1 MDILNERILPLFDKS
16 GKSDMEL
23 EREIGLPRSI
33 IYDWRNGRSKSFKK
47 YAGEIADYFDVAV
60 NYILGNEQK
69 NKPTTDRSELK
80 PLARASLEII
90 DSLPEDLQKI
100 ALAQLRAL
108 AAAAESSKKN

>member
-69 NKPTTDRSELK
+69 NKPSDKTESLSQDDIKFLDRLK
-80 PLARASLEII
+80 QLAPGDRDFLSAQI
-90 DSLPEDLQKI
+90 DLLI
-100 ALAQLRAL
+100 ARQQ
-108 AAAAESSKKN
+108 EKK